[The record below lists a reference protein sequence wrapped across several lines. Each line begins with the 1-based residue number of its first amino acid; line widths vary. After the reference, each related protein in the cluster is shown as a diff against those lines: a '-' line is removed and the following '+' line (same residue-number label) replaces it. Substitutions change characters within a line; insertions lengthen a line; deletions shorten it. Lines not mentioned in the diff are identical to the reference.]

1 MAPKK
6 LRGQFV
12 KLENNKNNLAPGP
25 SKLSK
30 RNAKMGFYNG
40 LSATS
45 PIGGFY
51 SGPSAHMFLHSSPL
65 TTTYYPMRWSSMMPG
80 NILRRT
86 DEFSPLPSAATLM
99 DNMNS
104 FGSSSS
110 LMDNLLPATGGS
122 LWSSNDLPLVA
133 MKSMPGNAKLNF
145 LNSYNLNEPS
155 SREYNNPFGAL
166 SPVGPTLIQ
175 YKLNLGHL
183 TAEDYY
189 KWITEKDYC
198 CLAEIVWHHKIT
210 NCNYLAR
217 DYIADVFQ
225 KTIY

>member
-1 MAPKK
+1 MASYKLCIIIVILYVLTMAQSGAMAPKK
-6 LRGQFV
+6 LRGQVKKSNGNV
-12 KLENNKNNLAPGP
+12 KLKATFKIAPGP
-25 SKLSK
+25 SKLNK

-51 SGPSAHMFLHSSPL
+51 SGPPAHMFLHSSPL

-86 DEFSPLPSAATLM
+86 DEFSPLPSAPTLI

-110 LMDNLLPATGGS
+110 LMDNILPSTGGS
-122 LWSSNDLPLVA
+122 LWSSNDLPLVS
-133 MKSMPGNAKLNF
+133 MKSMPGNGKLNF

-155 SREYNNPFGAL
+155 REYNNPFG
-166 SPVGPTLIQ
+166 GPF
-175 YKLNLGHL
+175 NH
-183 TAEDYY
+183 
-189 KWITEKDYC
+189 
-198 CLAEIVWHHKIT
+198 
-210 NCNYLAR
+210 
-217 DYIADVFQ
+217 YI
-225 KTIY
+225 